1 MARRLEGRVA
11 IVTGASSGMGKVTA
25 FQLAREGAS
34 VVLAARREEEG
45 QAAAQEIRDQG
56 GIAKFIRTDVSK
68 WDDVSA
74 MVDFAV
80 SEFGGLH
87 CAFNNAGISAR
98 GTDDW
103 LALSESQWDQMIDIN
118 LKGVWMCIR
127 LQAPAMIEGGGGS
140 IVNNS
145 SVIGRRGT
153 GSAPYTA
160 SKHGVIGLGKSAAV
174 QFAKN
179 KIRVNTVA
187 PGFIMT
193 PIVEARLADNPAAA
207 EMAGKAIPL
216 KHIGESESIAE
227 TVTWLL
233 SDDCPYIT
241 GECITVD
248 GGLLAQLLPPPPT
261 EG

>member
-25 FQLAREGAS
+25 FQLANEGAS

-45 QAAAQEIRDQG
+45 EAAAQEIRDQG
-56 GIAKFIRTDVSK
+56 GIARFIRTDVSK

-87 CAFNNAGISAR
+87 CAFNNAGLSAR

-103 LALSESQWDQMIDIN
+103 LELSESQWDQMIDIN

-127 LQAPAMIEGGGGS
+127 LQAPAMIEAGGGS

-145 SVIGRRGT
+145 SVLGRRAT

-160 SKHGVIGLGKSAAV
+160 SKHGVIGLSKSAAV

-187 PGFIMT
+187 PGYIMT
-193 PIVEARLADNPAAA
+193 PIIEARLTENP
-207 EMAGKAIPL
+207 ELIEQISRIIPMQRF
-216 KHIGESESIAE
+216 GESESIAE

-248 GGLLAQLLPPPPT
+248 GGLLAQFVPPPPANS
-261 EG
+261 